1 MQIEMQALDFT
12 LTQALRSHLKR
23 RLDFALSTRYDQ
35 IQRIQVRLS
44 DINGPRGGADKC
56 CQIHIVLPRQSDV
69 VIQDTETDMYAAINR
84 ATERASRTINRRL
97 ARDRHRSIR
106 NHPGQLVPE
115 MDKQTDSLS

>member
-12 LTQALRSHLKR
+12 LTQALRDHLRR

-44 DINGPRGGADKC
+44 DVNGPRGGADKC

-97 ARDRHRSIR
+97 ARGRDRSIR
-106 NHPGQLVPE
+106 SYPGALAPE
-115 MDKQTDSLS
+115 MGK